1 VAVARE
7 ALEAQARLAEFLPGM
22 RCSQVS
28 AGAAE
33 TLILDFGDLREVV
46 TGDLTGS
53 IILLIECPW
62 RIDSPDG
69 GLIGWE
75 DEEDDILVAATAV
88 IDATVESVEVRR
100 PGFDLILRFSNEHSL
115 RIFPDC
121 RAYYDDAL
129 AGGVVPW
136 QIGGEA
142 IPPAVITGGL
152 IPS

>member
-1 VAVARE
+1 MARE
-7 ALEAQARLAEFLPGM
+7 ALEAQARLAEFLQGM

-28 AGAAE
+28 AGAEE
-33 TLILDFGDLREVV
+33 TLILDFGELREAV

-62 RIDSPDG
+62 RIDSEG
-69 GLIGWE
+69 VGLIGWE
-75 DEEDDILVAATAV
+75 DEEDDILVAATAL
-88 IDATVESVEVRR
+88 IDATVDSVEVRR

-115 RIFPDC
+115 RVFPDC
-121 RAYYDDAL
+121 RAYYDDEL
-129 AGGVVPW
+129 AGNVVPW

-142 IPPAVITGGL
+142 IPPTLFTGAL